1 MKNWFGIILLVSLIF
16 ACQSKSD
23 QSSNGQK
30 ASVVEKL
37 EATAFKTAL
46 QADDSEKIILDVRT
60 AKEFNSGAIPNSIN
74 IDYQADGFGESVDGL
89 DKSNTVYIYCQG
101 GVRSSKAARIM
112 EGKGFEKIIELK
124 DGFSSY

>member
-1 MKNWFGIILLVSLIF
+1 MRICFGVLLFVSLIF

-23 QSSNGQK
+23 QSSNDQK
-30 ASVVEKL
+30 TSVVEKL

-46 QADDSEKIILDVRT
+46 QADESEKIILDVRT

-74 IDYQADGFGESVDGL
+74 IDYLADGFGASVDGL

-112 EGKGFEKIIELK
+112 EDKGFEKIIELK